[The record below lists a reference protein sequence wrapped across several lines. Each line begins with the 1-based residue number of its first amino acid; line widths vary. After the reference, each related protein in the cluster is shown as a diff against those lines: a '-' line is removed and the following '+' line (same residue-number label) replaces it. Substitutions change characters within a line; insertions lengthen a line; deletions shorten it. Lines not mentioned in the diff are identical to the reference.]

1 MAFWKKKGEDLAFPP
16 EEGEIP
22 SLPPL
27 PGEEDLTAP
36 PPLPRETRMRPASPI
51 IPEMSMEAPR
61 MRMPMMSSAPPTVSD
76 KTTVFVRIDKYRDI
90 MRTIETMQAK
100 IDELN
105 STLNRI
111 STIKQRESEII
122 DGWHA
127 MLSDAKG
134 KLDEISS
141 KMTKPEA

>member
-1 MAFWKKKGEDLAFPP
+1 MAFWKKKKEEELDFPP

-36 PPLPRETRMRPASPI
+36 PPLPREARMRPASPV
-51 IPEMSMEAPR
+51 IPEVSMEAPR
-61 MRMPMMSSAPPTVSD
+61 PRMPPMSATPTVAD

-90 MRTIETMQAK
+90 MRTIEAMQAK

-105 STLNRI
+105 TTLSRI